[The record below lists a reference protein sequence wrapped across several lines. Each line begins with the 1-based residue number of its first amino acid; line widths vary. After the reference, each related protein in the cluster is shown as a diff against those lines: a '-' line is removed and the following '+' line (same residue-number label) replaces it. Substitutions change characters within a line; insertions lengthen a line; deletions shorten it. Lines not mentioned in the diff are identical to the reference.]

1 MALHRESGCDVPM
14 ADGRHNG
21 VRRVGGTGLRLMT
34 PKSAMADELAHAPT
48 DDPEILAE
56 EAEAEAEA
64 AEAAAEAARARARA
78 IRLRRQAQET
88 AAAADEAPIAEVVA
102 DEPAADDSES
112 DADLVDEPAEAA
124 DELPRRRPL
133 RGVLAAGAAALL
145 IVALLGISAAIMW
158 HHNGVEADR
167 QRADEFTAAARLGVV
182 NMTSLDFNNAKE
194 GVQHILDSSTGE
206 FKADFTSRATDF
218 VKVVQESKVVTKG
231 TVNLTAVQSMSEDSA
246 VVLVAATSEVTNSAG
261 AKNDPRAWRLKV
273 TVNRDGG
280 VLKMAK
286 VEFVP

>member
-88 AAAADEAPIAEVVA
+88 AAAVDEAPIAEVAA

-112 DADLVDEPAEAA
+112 DLVAEPAESA
-124 DELPRRRPL
+124 DESPRRRSL

-206 FKADFTSRATDF
+206 FKADFTSRANDF

-231 TVNLTAVQSMSEDSA
+231 TVNLTAVQSMSVDSA

>member
-1 MALHRESGCDVPM
+1 
-14 ADGRHNG
+14 
-21 VRRVGGTGLRLMT
+21 MT
-34 PKSAMADELAHAPT
+34 PKSAMAEELAHAPN
-48 DDPEILAE
+48 DDPAMLAA

-78 IRLRRQAQET
+78 IRLRRQAQEAG
-88 AAAADEAPIAEVVA
+88 AATDEVPFAEVTAVHADVDESAAVEPETGEREADGAEAVGDPDLA
-102 DEPAADDSES
+102 DEPADSG
-112 DADLVDEPAEAA
+112 L
-124 DELPRRRPL
+124 LPRRRSL

-145 IVALLGISAAIMW
+145 ITALLGISAAILW
-158 HHNGVEADR
+158 HHRGVEAGR
-167 QRADEFTAAARLGVV
+167 QRAAEFAAAARLGVV

-206 FKADFTSRATDF
+206 FKADFASRATDF
-218 VKVVQESKVVTKG
+218 VKVVQDSKVVTKG
-231 TVNLTAVQSMSEDSA
+231 TVNLTAVQSMSKDSA

-261 AKNDPRAWRLKV
+261 AKNDPRSWRLKV
-273 TVNRDGG
+273 TVSRDGD

>member
-1 MALHRESGCDVPM
+1 
-14 ADGRHNG
+14 
-21 VRRVGGTGLRLMT
+21 MT
-34 PKSAMADELAHAPT
+34 PKSAMADELAHAPN
-48 DDPEILAE
+48 DDPAILAE

-78 IRLRRQAQET
+78 IRLRRQAQAT
-88 AAAADEAPIAEVVA
+88 AAAVDEAPVAAVELNEPEVDDAAAVG
-102 DEPAADDSES
+102 DPDLVGEPADPSES
-112 DADLVDEPAEAA
+112 
-124 DELPRRRPL
+124 PRWRSL
-133 RGVLAAGAAALL
+133 RGVLAVGVAALL
-145 IVALLGISAAIMW
+145 IVALLGISAAIIW
-158 HHNGVEADR
+158 HHRGVEADR
-167 QRADEFTAAARLGVV
+167 QRAAEFTAAARLGVV

-206 FKADFTSRATDF
+206 FKADFASRATDF
-218 VKVVQESKVVTKG
+218 VKVVQESKVVTNG

-273 TVNRDGG
+273 TVSRDGG

>member
-88 AAAADEAPIAEVVA
+88 AAAADEAPIAEVA
-102 DEPAADDSES
+102 GDEPAAVDSES
-112 DADLVDEPAEAA
+112 ESDLVAEPVERAVES
-124 DELPRRRPL
+124 PRRRSL

-158 HHNGVEADR
+158 HHNGVEAGR

-194 GVQHILDSSTGE
+194 GVQRILDSSTGE
-206 FKADFTSRATDF
+206 FKADFNSRANDF

>member
-1 MALHRESGCDVPM
+1 
-14 ADGRHNG
+14 
-21 VRRVGGTGLRLMT
+21 
-34 PKSAMADELAHAPT
+34 
-48 DDPEILAE
+48 
-56 EAEAEAEA
+56 
-64 AEAAAEAARARARA
+64 
-78 IRLRRQAQET
+78 LRRQAQES
-88 AAAADEAPIAEVVA
+88 AAADEVPVVA
-102 DEPAADDSES
+102 VAVDETEVKGTAVGEAAVAETAVAEPDVADAETDAETDVEADAES
-112 DADLVDEPAEAA
+112 DAVAEQA
-124 DELPRRRPL
+124 EEVPPRRRL
-133 RGVLAAGAAALL
+133 RTLLAAGSAALL

-158 HHNGVEADR
+158 HHHGVQTNR
-167 QRADEFTAAARLGVV
+167 QRAAEFTAAARLGVV

-194 GVQHILDSSTGE
+194 GVQRILDSSTGE
-206 FKADFTSRATDF
+206 FKADFNTRATDF
-218 VKVVQESKVVTKG
+218 VKVVQDSKVVTKG

>member
-1 MALHRESGCDVPM
+1 
-14 ADGRHNG
+14 
-21 VRRVGGTGLRLMT
+21 MT
-34 PKSAMADELAHAPT
+34 PKSAMADELAHALN
-48 DDPEILAE
+48 DDPAILAE

-88 AAAADEAPIAEVVA
+88 AVA
-102 DEPAADDSES
+102 DDVPVGAIETADAEES
-112 DADLVDEPAEAA
+112 DADESDAETRDAETRDAETDGDAELVADAEPS
-124 DELPRRRPL
+124 DELPRRRSL
-133 RGVLAAGAAALL
+133 RRMLAAGFVALL
-145 IVALLGISAAIMW
+145 ILALLGISAAIIW
-158 HHNGVEADR
+158 HHRGVEANR

-194 GVQHILDSSTGE
+194 GVQRILDSSTGE
-206 FKADFTSRATDF
+206 FKADFSSRATDF

-231 TVNLTAVQSMSEDSA
+231 TVNLTAMQSMSEDSA

>member
-1 MALHRESGCDVPM
+1 
-14 ADGRHNG
+14 
-21 VRRVGGTGLRLMT
+21 MT
-34 PKSAMADELAHAPT
+34 PKSAMADELAHALN
-48 DDPEILAE
+48 DDPAILAE

-88 AAAADEAPIAEVVA
+88 AAVADDVPVGAIETADAEERDTEERDAGTGDAEVGSDTELMEDA
-102 DEPAADDSES
+102 EQGDES
-112 DADLVDEPAEAA
+112 
-124 DELPRRRPL
+124 PRRSLL
-133 RGVLAAGAAALL
+133 RVLAAGAAGLL
-145 IVALLGISAAIMW
+145 ILALLGVSAAIIW
-158 HHNGVEADR
+158 HHRGVEADR

-206 FKADFTSRATDF
+206 FKADFSSRATDF

>member
-1 MALHRESGCDVPM
+1 
-14 ADGRHNG
+14 
-21 VRRVGGTGLRLMT
+21 MT
-34 PKSAMADELAHAPT
+34 PKSAMADELAHALN
-48 DDPEILAE
+48 DDPAILAE

-64 AEAAAEAARARARA
+64 AEAAAVAARARARA
-78 IRLRRQAQET
+78 IRLRRQAQES
-88 AAAADEAPIAEVVA
+88 AAADGVPVVA
-102 DEPAADDSES
+102 VAVDETEVNGTAVGEAAVAETAVAEPDVADAETDAES
-112 DADLVDEPAEAA
+112 DAVAEQA
-124 DELPRRRPL
+124 EEVPPRRRL
-133 RGVLAAGAAALL
+133 RTLLAAGSAALL

-158 HHNGVEADR
+158 HHHGVQTNR
-167 QRADEFTAAARLGVV
+167 QRAAEFTAAARLGVV

-194 GVQHILDSSTGE
+194 GVQRILDSSTGE
-206 FKADFTSRATDF
+206 FKADFNTRATDF
-218 VKVVQESKVVTKG
+218 VKVVQDSKVVTKG

>member
-1 MALHRESGCDVPM
+1 
-14 ADGRHNG
+14 
-21 VRRVGGTGLRLMT
+21 MT

-102 DEPAADDSES
+102 DEPAADHS
-112 DADLVDEPAEAA
+112 DADLLDEPAEPA

>member
-1 MALHRESGCDVPM
+1 
-14 ADGRHNG
+14 
-21 VRRVGGTGLRLMT
+21 
-34 PKSAMADELAHAPT
+34 MADELAHASN
-48 DDPEILAE
+48 DDPAILAD

-88 AAAADEAPIAEVVA
+88 AAAADEAPVAEAETVA
-102 DEPAADDSES
+102 AETADTDEDDTETGDAEADD
-112 DADLVDEPAEAA
+112 AEAGSDPEA
-124 DELPRRRPL
+124 VEDVEPSEDSPRRRSL
-133 RGVLAAGAAALL
+133 LGMLAAGVAALL
-145 IVALLGISAAIMW
+145 ILALLGVSAAIMW
-158 HHNGVEADR
+158 HHRGVQADR

-206 FKADFTSRATDF
+206 FKADFTARATDF

-231 TVNLTAVQSMSEDSA
+231 TVNLTAVQSMSKDSA

-273 TVNRDGG
+273 TVSRDGG

>member
-1 MALHRESGCDVPM
+1 
-14 ADGRHNG
+14 
-21 VRRVGGTGLRLMT
+21 MT
-34 PKSAMADELAHAPT
+34 TKGAMADELAHASN
-48 DDPEILAE
+48 DDPAILAD

-88 AAAADEAPIAEVVA
+88 AAAADEAPVAEA
-102 DEPAADDSES
+102 GT
-112 DADLVDEPAEAA
+112 VDTETVDAEAA
-124 DELPRRRPL
+124 DADEDDADPGDTKVVEDVEPSEDSPRRRSL
-133 RGVLAAGAAALL
+133 LGMLAAGVAALL
-145 IVALLGISAAIMW
+145 ILALLGVSAAMMW
-158 HHNGVEADR
+158 HHRGVQADR

-206 FKADFTSRATDF
+206 FKADFTARATDF

-231 TVNLTAVQSMSEDSA
+231 TVNLTAVQSMSKDSA

-273 TVNRDGG
+273 TVSRDGG

>member
-1 MALHRESGCDVPM
+1 
-14 ADGRHNG
+14 
-21 VRRVGGTGLRLMT
+21 MT
-34 PKSAMADELAHAPT
+34 PKSAMADELAHALN
-48 DDPEILAE
+48 DDPAILAE

-88 AAAADEAPIAEVVA
+88 AVA
-102 DEPAADDSES
+102 DDVPVGAIETADAEEGDAEES
-112 DADLVDEPAEAA
+112 DAETRDAETRDAETDGDAELVADAEPS
-124 DELPRRRPL
+124 DELPRRRSL
-133 RGVLAAGAAALL
+133 RRVLAAGFVALL
-145 IVALLGISAAIMW
+145 ILALLGISAAIIW
-158 HHNGVEADR
+158 HHSGVEANR

-194 GVQHILDSSTGE
+194 GVQRILDSSTGE
-206 FKADFTSRATDF
+206 FKADFSSRATDF

-231 TVNLTAVQSMSEDSA
+231 TVNLTAMQSMSEDSA